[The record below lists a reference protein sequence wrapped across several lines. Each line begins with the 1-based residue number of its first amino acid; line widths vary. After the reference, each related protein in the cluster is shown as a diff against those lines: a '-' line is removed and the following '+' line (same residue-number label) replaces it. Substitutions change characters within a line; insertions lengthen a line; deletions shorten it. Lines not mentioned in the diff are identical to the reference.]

1 MKEITLVKSCGGFV
15 EYPESGFSRSG
26 RSWYNSLVREKGTD
40 MKSYIET
47 ILETILS
54 SQATAD
60 TDAAGVA
67 WVDVEELGLGNLD
80 LNELADVAPCF
91 GYTLTAHEEVVYFNG
106 HAVIYRWARVDV
118 A

>member
-1 MKEITLVKSCGGFV
+1 
-15 EYPESGFSRSG
+15 
-26 RSWYNSLVREKGTD
+26 

-47 ILETILS
+47 ILETILN

-80 LNELADVAPCF
+80 LDELADVAPYF
-91 GYTLTAHEEVVYFNG
+91 GYILSVHAEVVYFNG
-106 HAVIYRWARVDV
+106 HAVIYRWARVEV

>member
-1 MKEITLVKSCGGFV
+1 
-15 EYPESGFSRSG
+15 
-26 RSWYNSLVREKGTD
+26 

-60 TDAAGVA
+60 MDAAGVA

-80 LNELADVAPCF
+80 LDELADVAPCF
-91 GYTLTAHEEVVYFNG
+91 GYILSVHTEVVHFNG
-106 HAVIYRWARVDV
+106 CGFVYRWARVD
-118 A
+118 AA